1 MPCSVTGQL
10 QADLIDMEDL
20 MNQRDYGIRTTVNA
34 SYDETVPKVIE
45 ALKKEGFGV
54 LTEINVKETI
64 KKKLGKEFPKYII
77 LGGCN
82 PELAYQALTAETEI
96 GLLLPC
102 NVIVYE
108 KEGKT
113 VVSAQDPEAA
123 LSIVGNPSVAPVAK
137 RARERLVRAI
147 ESLKL

>member
-1 MPCSVTGQL
+1 MGK
-10 QADLIDMEDL
+10 E
-20 MNQRDYGIRTTVNA
+20 YGIRTTLNITYEEA
-34 SYDETVPKVIE
+34 VPKVTE

-64 KKKLGKEFPKYII
+64 KKKLDKDFKKYVI
-77 LGGCN
+77 LGACN
-82 PELAYQALTAETEI
+82 PTLAYQALTAETEI

-108 KEGKT
+108 GKNGKA

-123 LSIVGNPSVAPVAK
+123 LAIVGNPAIAPVAK
-137 RARERLVRAI
+137 EARERLVRVI
-147 ESLKL
+147 DSLQS

>member
-1 MPCSVTGQL
+1 
-10 QADLIDMEDL
+10 
-20 MNQRDYGIRTTVNA
+20 MNRHDYGIRTTLNT
-34 SYDETVPKVIE
+34 SYEEAIPKITD
-45 ALKKEGFGV
+45 ALKKEGFGI

-64 KKKLGKEFPKYII
+64 KKKLDKEFPKYII
-77 LGGCN
+77 LGACN
-82 PELAYQALTAETEI
+82 PQLAYQALTVETEI

-123 LSIVGNPSVAPVAK
+123 LSVVGNEKIAPVAK
-137 RARERLVRAI
+137 EARERLSRAI
-147 ESLKL
+147 RSLAG

>member
-1 MPCSVTGQL
+1 
-10 QADLIDMEDL
+10 
-20 MNQRDYGIRTTVNA
+20 MNRQDYGIRTTLNV
-34 SYDETVPKVIE
+34 SYEEAVPKVTE

-64 KKKLGKEFPKYII
+64 KKKLDKEFPKYII
-77 LGGCN
+77 LGACN
-82 PELAYQALTAETEI
+82 PQLAYQALTSETEI

-123 LSIVGNPSVAPVAK
+123 LSIVRNEKIAPVAK
-137 RARERLVRAI
+137 EARERLSRAI
-147 ESLKL
+147 RSLAV

>member
-1 MPCSVTGQL
+1 
-10 QADLIDMEDL
+10 
-20 MNQRDYGIRTTVNA
+20 MNQKEYGIRTTLSIPYEEAIPRV
-34 SYDETVPKVIE
+34 TE

-64 KKKLGKEFPKYII
+64 KKKLDKDFPKYVI
-77 LGGCN
+77 LGACN
-82 PELAYQALTAETEI
+82 PQLAYRALTSETEI

-108 KEGKT
+108 QEGKT

-123 LSIVGNPSVAPVAK
+123 LSIVGNAEVAPVAK
-137 RARERLVRAI
+137 EARERLVRVIDAL
-147 ESLKL
+147 SG